1 MNLAKNEV
9 LMEIYVMRHGRTIW
23 NEKHICQ
30 GRSQNRLSDFGKSQV
45 KEQARK
51 YKDVKIDYI
60 FSSPLMRAMQ
70 TANIMNTYHKAKIVR
85 DNRITEVNQ
94 GIFTGQKKENLT
106 DEQKFAMN
114 QLKKGSGVETHEEI
128 YKRTIDFINYLRQN
142 YKDKN
147 ILVVTHGIVASYIEK
162 IGERLCLEQDEL
174 KSYSTFGNAE
184 IKKVT
189 I

>member
-1 MNLAKNEV
+1 
-9 LMEIYVMRHGRTIW
+9 MEIYVMRHGRTIW

-45 KEQARK
+45 KEQAIK
-51 YKDVKIDYI
+51 YKDIKIDYI

-70 TANIMNTYHKAKIVR
+70 TANIMNTYYKAKIVR

-94 GIFTGQKKENLT
+94 GIFTGQKKENFT

-114 QLKKGSGVETHEEI
+114 QLKKGSGVETYEEI

-147 ILVVTHGIVASYIEK
+147 ILVVTHGMIASYIEK
-162 IGERLCLEQDEL
+162 IGTRLSLEKDEL
-174 KSYSTFGNAE
+174 KNYTTFDNAE
-184 IKKVT
+184 IKQVT